1 MFPVSPWVENGSKSG
16 GTRSYLQTTETPQLD
31 LSQAMVEIESLTG
44 EDSVIVF
51 NSQDVGTMMTTTD
64 TEQSGNSCNFHH
76 HVVRNDVNAATES
89 DDEEFVD
96 ADDSFLN
103 QNDAPSIYSNLDH
116 LPILADQYREGS
128 NFGTLERCGRWLM
141 AIPRN
146 DVLALQKTVEYRKFL
161 EAFDKLGE
169 V

>member
-1 MFPVSPWVENGSKSG
+1 M
-16 GTRSYLQTTETPQLD
+16 D

-44 EDSVIVF
+44 GDSVVVL
-51 NSQDVGTMMTTTD
+51 NSQDVGTMMTST
-64 TEQSGNSCNFHH
+64 NSCNFQH
-76 HVVRNDVNAATES
+76 HVVRNDLNAATES

-96 ADDSFLN
+96 ANDSFLN
-103 QNDAPSIYSNLDH
+103 KNDAPPIYSSLEH

-146 DVLALQKTVEYRKFL
+146 DVLALQKTVEYRRFL

-169 V
+169 VRTYCASRFVVLL